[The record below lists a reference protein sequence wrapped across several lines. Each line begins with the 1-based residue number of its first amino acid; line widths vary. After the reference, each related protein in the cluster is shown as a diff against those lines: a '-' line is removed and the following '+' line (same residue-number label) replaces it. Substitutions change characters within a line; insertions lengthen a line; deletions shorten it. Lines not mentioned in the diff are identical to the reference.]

1 MKQKQIYHQVKTS
14 KRRKKTAT
22 GKQASLDLAS
32 PSGYHLPSPALLAE
46 PNETLIA
53 PDAEALDNTSRM
65 LEGVLSEFGIGGNI
79 EKARSGPVVTR
90 YELNPAPGTKTQ
102 RVISLSMISHGQC
115 PHYRCV
121 WRSSPARI
129 PSA

>member
-1 MKQKQIYHQVKTS
+1 MKQKQIYHQVKHQNDG
-14 KRRKKTAT
+14 KK
-22 GKQASLDLAS
+22 QPRVNRPLDLAS

-90 YELNPAPGTKTQ
+90 YELNPAPGTK
-102 RVISLSMISHGQC
+102 
-115 PHYRCV
+115 
-121 WRSSPARI
+121 